1 MRKVDWANLD
11 CYPLSLVLDELEEH
25 IDHVRFGVVC
35 KSWLSIAKL
44 NHKNHQFRINV
55 PPMLMILSNK
65 LSRRRAKSKRK
76 MKSLYSIPSEKEYP
90 IHLSHPSII
99 KSKTCLGCSH
109 GWLALVDKNNAITLV
124 NPFKSSIAPISL
136 PHLESLNKVTLSADP
151 ITSPSDYVV
160 AAIYNFGSLAFKRAS
175 QSFWIRADINE
186 FSFTNVVFYEGL
198 VFADSEQDFIVSF
211 KFNNPPCDD
220 SVDPNFTYLEKI
232 ASTPY
237 NFPEEYYYGNSYFVK
252 SLTGDIWMVKRCLID
267 PHNLTYKL
275 YVFKLEM
282 DAQSGKVEQ
291 INKLDSLENNIL
303 FVGIGD
309 SISVSAACFSKFEKD
324 SIYFI
329 YDGDEDDLE
338 LQIYNA
344 KDGSYRSQSLPISF
358 KRMLHLWV
366 LPQFQWD

>member
-175 QSFWIRADINE
+175 QSFWIRADTNE

-291 INKLDSLENNIL
+291 INKLESLENNIL